1 MTTAVNLTI
10 QSDHMLPRAIPSRR
24 RDSGIPTGFRRR
36 SSARRARRGLFSHA
50 HNRSCGPDSP
60 IGPWPKSPKRLGIAL
75 LRLACAVTIAVCFWP
90 AAPARSATTTYS
102 IDPSAAMGRA
112 IPVAFGDG
120 GVHTV
125 FLLDA
130 PDIGEI
136 VGNWVTVGNAM
147 NALTDKGISVVA
159 PAPEMVMFHRTRR
172 HQA

>member
-1 MTTAVNLTI
+1 MHSGGPKRDQEIAPAV
-10 QSDHMLPRAIPSRR
+10 
-24 RDSGIPTGFRRR
+24 G
-36 SSARRARRGLFSHA
+36 
-50 HNRSCGPDSP
+50 GPDQRTPSYRVVDP
-60 IGPWPKSPKRLGIAL
+60 VCAPATDRTGRDVRYPRRQLGIAL

-90 AAPARSATTTYS
+90 AAPARSATTRYS

-112 IPVAFGDG
+112 IHIAFRDG

-130 PDIGEI
+130 PDIGDI
-136 VGNWVTVGNAM
+136 VGNWVAVGNAM

-159 PAPEMVMFHRTRR
+159 PAPEMVMFHRTRE

>member
-1 MTTAVNLTI
+1 MTTDANLTI
-10 QSDHMLPRAIPSRR
+10 ESDHMLHQAIPSRR

-36 SSARRARRGLFSHA
+36 PSARRARRGLFSHA
-50 HNRSCGPDSP
+50 HNRSSRPDSP
-60 IGPWPKSPKRLGIAL
+60 IRQWPMSPKQLGIAL

-90 AAPARSATTTYS
+90 AAPARSATTRYS

-112 IPVAFGDG
+112 IHIAFRDG

-130 PDIGEI
+130 PDIGDI
-136 VGNWVTVGNAM
+136 VGNWVAVGNAM

-159 PAPEMVMFHRTRR
+159 PAPEMVVFHRTRE